1 MENTE
6 YFYFMIAYFV
16 FLLQQISEGN
26 VILSFKI
33 PQKGQIAMMRLFLHH
48 SVKQKSQIFTL
59 KY

>member
-1 MENTE
+1 MESIE

-16 FLLQQISEGN
+16 SLLQQISEGN